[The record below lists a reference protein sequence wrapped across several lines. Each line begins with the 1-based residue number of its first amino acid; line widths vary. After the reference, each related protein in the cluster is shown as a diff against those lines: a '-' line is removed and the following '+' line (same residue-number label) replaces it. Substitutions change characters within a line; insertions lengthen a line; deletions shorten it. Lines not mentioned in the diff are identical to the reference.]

1 MRTPSQRADAR
12 REIMAGVNDHDTTLC
27 EALMELATTIDEASQ
42 RIADAHRETARAID
56 AMTDDVGKQLKQTT
70 LVR

>member
-1 MRTPSQRADAR
+1 MRTPSQRQEAR
-12 REIMAGVNDHDTTLC
+12 RDIMTAVNDHDVTLC

-56 AMTDDVGKQLKQTT
+56 LMSDDVGRQLKQST